1 MNIYSQKSA
10 SCRHHRTANRPGS
23 QHVRARA
30 ERPNVQVALLNS
42 WPLRTGTVRGP
53 AVDAFT
59 LVEVILALAISAVV
73 LAAMCGVFTG
83 AVRLREKTS
92 SALDTAL
99 PLTEALDTLRRDLLG
114 ALGPSNV
121 LAGDFKCGGATM
133 GENMGLSSTE
143 GIGLNFFTSSGLIN
157 DDEPWGDVQEVF
169 YQLTDAADRNQP
181 GKDLVRYANRNLLS
195 TGVPAPDK
203 RWLVGNVASVQFDC
217 YDGLQ
222 WRNTWDT
229 SMGDT
234 NLPSAVRVRLQL
246 TRVSNGGL
254 ENQQPVEMIVPLI
267 RHSRTNSMQV
277 AQ

>member
-1 MNIYSQKSA
+1 MNIYSQQRA
-10 SCRHHRTANRPGS
+10 ATA
-23 QHVRARA
+23 
-30 ERPNVQVALLNS
+30 
-42 WPLRTGTVRGP
+42 
-53 AVDAFT
+53 DAFT

-195 TGVPAPDK
+195 TGVPSPDK

-246 TRVSNGGL
+246 TRASNGGA

-267 RHSRTNSMQV
+267 CHSRTNSMQV